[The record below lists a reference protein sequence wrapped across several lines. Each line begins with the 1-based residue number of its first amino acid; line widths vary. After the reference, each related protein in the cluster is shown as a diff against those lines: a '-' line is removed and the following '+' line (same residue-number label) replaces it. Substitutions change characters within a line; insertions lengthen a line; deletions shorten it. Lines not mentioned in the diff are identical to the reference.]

1 MTRRSSFPVLS
12 SVKSRQTPRFG
23 VFLVSKRSRSVA
35 ALAVVCL
42 GTAACDGLKEALTA
56 HVDVVA
62 RAGSQEL
69 SVTRLADLMGN
80 AKIQIPPTRE
90 NTKIVADLWA
100 GYQQLAYAAA
110 HADSLNDK
118 KLIDEAVRPILNASR
133 EQKFMQQVVA
143 SYKADSGS
151 EAAYNQAAGGLLAAR
166 HILLG
171 FPPAATQTQK
181 DSVRKRAESIRA
193 QLTTANF
200 TEMAKKHSTDPAVAQ
215 NGGNYG
221 VFPREQMVAEFSN
234 ATAAL
239 KPGEISAPVASTFG
253 YHIIQRL
260 TYPEVKNDFSQRHA
274 ELSRGK
280 SDSVYLAQLD
290 SAAKFDVKANAVSTV
305 KTAAQEPEKHW
316 RDNAALVSYK
326 GGELTVGEFLDWVQ
340 MLPPQSRIMQQIPSA
355 PDSLLKPFI
364 KNMAQREVILQ
375 RADSAKIDVT
385 PEERSQLYNDFQQ
398 LIVRMWQGI
407 EVDPKALADSAKSTP
422 ERERLAAARVE
433 RYLDNILAGQAQP
446 VPVPVPLKKIL
457 DSKYEASVNSA
468 GVDRA
473 VERAQKV
480 RNVADSA
487 RAANQPKSAIPL
499 PGAGAPGQPQPQPT
513 QPPPT
518 QPPPTQPPPKKP

>member
-1 MTRRSSFPVLS
+1 M
-12 SVKSRQTPRFG
+12 
-23 VFLVSKRSRSVA
+23 RSRSVA
-35 ALAVVCL
+35 ALAVSCL
-42 GTAACDGLKEALTA
+42 GLAACDGLKEALTA

-69 SVTRLADLMGN
+69 SVTRLADLMGS

-110 HADSLNDK
+110 HNDSLNDK
-118 KLIDEAVRPILNASR
+118 KLIDEAIRPILNASR
-133 EQKFMQQVVA
+133 EQKFMQQVIS

-151 EAAYNQAAGGLLAAR
+151 ESAYNQAAGGLLAAR
-166 HILLG
+166 HILLS

-181 DSVRKRAESIRA
+181 DSVRKRAEAIRP

-200 TEMAKKHSTDPAVAQ
+200 GEMAKKYSGDPAVAQ
-215 NGGNYG
+215 NNGNYG

-239 KPGEISAPVASTFG
+239 KPGEISPPVASTYG

-260 TYPEVKNDFSQRHA
+260 TYPEVKNEFSQKHA

-280 SDSVYLAQLD
+280 SDSVYMAQLD
-290 SAAKFDVKANAVSTV
+290 ASAKFEVKPNAVSVV

-316 RDNAALVSYK
+316 KDNATLVTYK
-326 GGELTVGEFLDWVQ
+326 GGELTVAEFLDWVQ
-340 MLPPQSRIMQQIPSA
+340 MLPPQSRIMQQIPTA

-375 RADSAKIDVT
+375 RADSAKVDVA

-407 EVDPKALADSAKSTP
+407 DVDPKTLADSAKNTP
-422 ERERLAAARVE
+422 ERERLSAARVE

-468 GVDRA
+468 GIDRA

-480 RNVADSA
+480 RGAADSA
-487 RAANQPKSAIPL
+487 RAANQPKSQIPL
-499 PGAGAPGQPQPQPT
+499 PGGPPGGAAPQPQPT

-518 QPPPTQPPPKKP
+518 QPPAPTKP